1 MSDVKPLVAIV
12 GRPNVGKSTFFNKI
26 AGQRIAIVQDTP
38 GVTRDRIYAD
48 TEWTGHPF
56 TLIDT
61 GGIDTLSEDVLYV
74 QMKKQAEIA
83 IETADV
89 ICFFADARTGLMH
102 QDVEIAQLLRRSKKP
117 VIPVINKV
125 DSPKQEEQLYEYYEL
140 GLGEPI
146 GISSTNM
153 LGFGDLLDEIV
164 RNLPIREKAPD
175 SEDMPIH
182 LALVGRPN
190 VGKSSLTNRLL
201 MQERVMVSDIPGTT
215 RDAVDTP
222 FIREDGRRFIIIDT
236 AGIRRKRSIEE
247 ESVEQYSVLR
257 SIAAIRRCDV
267 ALLIIDAQ
275 DGVTEQDLRIA
286 GIIKDENKAMAIVI
300 NKWDAVEKD
309 TGFYEQYE
317 KNVMEQLKFAA
328 YAPLMFVSAL
338 TGQRLNQIWTV
349 VDRVYAQYTRRIPTG
364 VLNDVIGDAQVALQP
379 PTSGGRRLRI
389 YYATQPSASP
399 PTIILFINDTELMH
413 FSYERYLEN
422 QLRKAFGLEG
432 TPVRLLLRQGKED
445 GA

>member
-1 MSDVKPLVAIV
+1 MINTKPLVAIV

-26 AGQRIAIVQDTP
+26 AGQRISIVQDSP

-48 TEWTGHPF
+48 TEWTGHAF

-61 GGIDTLSEDVLYV
+61 GGIDTQSEDVLYI
-74 QMKKQAEIA
+74 QMKRQAEIA

-89 ICFFADARTGLMH
+89 ICFFADARAGLMH
-102 QDVEIAQLLRRSKKP
+102 EDLEIAQLLRRSKKP

-125 DSPKQEEQLYEYYEL
+125 DSAKQSEHLYEYYEL
-140 GLGEPI
+140 GLGDPI
-146 GISSTNM
+146 GISSANM

-164 RNLPIREKAPD
+164 RRLPERVTPPETDEPVIR
-175 SEDMPIH
+175 

-190 VGKSSLTNRLL
+190 VGKSSLANRLL
-201 MQERVMVSDIPGTT
+201 MQERTMVSDIPGTT
-215 RDAVDTP
+215 RDAIDTP
-222 FIREDGRRFIIIDT
+222 FVREDGSKFIIIDT

-267 ALLIIDAQ
+267 ALLVIDAQ

-286 GIIKDENKAMAIVI
+286 GIIKDEYKAMAIVI

-309 TGFYEQYE
+309 TGFYEEYE
-317 KNVMEQLKFAA
+317 NKVLDQLKFVS
-328 YAPLMFVSAL
+328 YAPTVFVSAL
-338 TGQRLNQIWTV
+338 TGQRLPAIWTT
-349 VDRVYAQYTRRIPTG
+349 VDQVYAQYTRRVPTG
-364 VLNDVIGDAQVALQP
+364 VLNDVIGDAQAGLQP
-379 PTSGGRRLRI
+379 PMYGGRRLRI
-389 YYATQPSASP
+389 YYATQPTSNP
-399 PTIILFINDTELMH
+399 PTFILFVNDSELMH

-432 TPVRLLLRQGKED
+432 TPIRLLTRQGKEN
-445 GA
+445 A